1 MHFEGEENA
10 FKRKCAKDCVK
21 RMCLL
26 GVTDSSDYLD
36 HPSERDVEES
46 WV

>member
-26 GVTDSSDYLD
+26 GVTAVTNWIILVK
-36 HPSERDVEES
+36 EM
-46 WV
+46 